1 MVARYA
7 AGAYAKDM
15 RITSR
20 GHSCLELSTV
30 DGSLLLDPGSF
41 SDLAGAFENKN
52 AVLVTHQHPDHAD
65 HQALAAALGANPVL
79 QVYAPAGL
87 AAALRTEL
95 PAARRAQV
103 HTVHEGMDFIVG
115 GIRVRTFGGTH
126 ATIHHSI
133 DPVANV
139 GYLVGDAAV
148 GRVQVFHPGD
158 SYQVPVG
165 VRPDVLLL
173 PVMGP
178 WGKMAEAADFAVA
191 VGAPV
196 WVPIHD
202 GLLNARGT
210 GLFDRQLG
218 VIAAHHGASY
228 QRLEPRTEYRAAEL
242 LAAAETSQ
250 TDAGTVEGHA

>member
-41 SDLAGAFENKN
+41 SDLDGAFENKA

-65 HQALAAALGANPVL
+65 HPALAAALEADPVL

-87 AAALRTEL
+87 ADALRTEL

-133 DPVANV
+133 PVVANI
-139 GYLVGDAAV
+139 GYLLGE
-148 GRVQVFHPGD
+148 RIFHPGD
-158 SYQVPVG
+158 SLQVPVG
-165 VRPDVLLL
+165 LHPDVLLV
-173 PVMGP
+173 PAMAP
-178 WGKMAEAADFAVA
+178 WSRVGQTIDFATEVD
-191 VGAPV
+191 APL
-196 WVPIHD
+196 WLPIHD
-202 GLLNARGT
+202 GLLNENGL
-210 GLFDRQLG
+210 GLFDRLLG
-218 VIAAHHGASY
+218 NAATAQGRNY
-228 QRLEPRTEYRAAEL
+228 QRWEQGTSYDINDLISREPNA
-242 LAAAETSQ
+242 
-250 TDAGTVEGHA
+250 

>member
-1 MVARYA
+1 
-7 AGAYAKDM
+7 M

-115 GIRVRTFGGTH
+115 
-126 ATIHHSI
+126 
-133 DPVANV
+133 
-139 GYLVGDAAV
+139 
-148 GRVQVFHPGD
+148 
-158 SYQVPVG
+158 
-165 VRPDVLLL
+165 
-173 PVMGP
+173 
-178 WGKMAEAADFAVA
+178 
-191 VGAPV
+191 
-196 WVPIHD
+196 
-202 GLLNARGT
+202 
-210 GLFDRQLG
+210 
-218 VIAAHHGASY
+218 
-228 QRLEPRTEYRAAEL
+228 
-242 LAAAETSQ
+242 
-250 TDAGTVEGHA
+250 